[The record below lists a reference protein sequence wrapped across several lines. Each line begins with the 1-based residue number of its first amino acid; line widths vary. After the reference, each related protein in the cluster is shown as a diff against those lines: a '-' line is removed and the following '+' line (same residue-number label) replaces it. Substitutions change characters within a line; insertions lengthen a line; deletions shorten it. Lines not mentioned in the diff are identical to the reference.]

1 MKWVSAAEIVEFHRR
16 IMLISPGVPG
26 MSDADRAT
34 AIISRVH
41 NMAHYEGVTDV
52 SELAASYLVAVA
64 RGHIF
69 SDGNKRTAFFTTMV
83 FLSRNGIL
91 IRDDSNDLEELTVK
105 AATGELRVDA
115 LAVQL
120 RALVATL

>member
-26 MSDADRAT
+26 ISDADRAT

-41 NMAHYEGVTDV
+41 NLAHYEGVTDV

-69 SDGNKRTAFFTTMV
+69 SDDNKRTAFFTTMV

-91 IRDDSNDLEELTVK
+91 IRDDDNELENLTVI
-105 AATGELRVDA
+105 AATGELKAGD
-115 LAVQL
+115 LAARLRDLVQH
-120 RALVATL
+120 